1 MDVPFAFEDAKD
13 RHALE
18 LYRHVQACLARLHPA
33 ADLPPEAQAWLSH
46 AISLVHRQYRGL
58 VPGLEYPLVPRPG
71 GAPLAV
77 LGWIDDAPVAAAIAV
92 WVQSKV
98 RPPLSTQVV
107 ALLVAQALGP
117 DGLPDLAAHA
127 DTVREAGRAVR
138 AMVRGDIVM
147 PPATETTRE
156 AVVVFLRQFVQGS
169 PALETTADAGALEP
183 ADATRTLAQRYVRA
197 LITLLEGVC
206 AMPQASTHRPPHPA
220 LRVAPTPG
228 QSDSRSSD
236 LVDAMWE
243 QRHVLVQG
251 IPAQDDLDTGEGGEP
266 LHEVPRSLGGSEI
279 AIRPRARRAL
289 EASELRAARAR
300 NTGVE
305 VARLDG
311 VTPAAISDLGEA
323 LEQVANDEAGARI
336 ALLLA
341 LYSGE
346 PLTRMGEWSVVAA
359 GGSAPTGAWALRAEP
374 VELCIPTTAL
384 DTWLPQMPLS
394 LRATPLPQS
403 RHVRIP
409 VSLHAFGGAWLRDW
423 VRQRAA
429 GGPVVD
435 AGDLDGARQ
444 LLAARQR
451 THDNPLTPRR
461 MPSALRQALHAVG
474 AGLAECALLHGR
486 LPAHASAAAPS
497 YYAPQLPEIARV
509 GLAAMEK
516 LSDWL
521 GGAPVLAPVLQL
533 PRERVGAT
541 RCPSDDELVQA
552 AAQLEAAVA
561 RLPRGRPHRGTYAA
575 YHRRVQATYFQ
586 SMCLAL
592 GVRPSVHAL
601 EGVVASLGIAIV
613 DEKAKPGAATRSA
626 ARIVPLPKPL
636 DAWALKWRVHREWII
651 QRCGLEGE
659 LPPFFRVDASGDWRP
674 AAVADLIPTAWPLVR
689 NGARHAW
696 RTGVARAGMPGRS
709 AERALGHWGLGG
721 EPGMCGSFASPLAP
735 DAWAAAVYLR
745 ALHLPDPWG
754 THG

>member
-1 MDVPFAFEDAKD
+1 MDVPFAFEDARD

-18 LYRHVQACLARLHPA
+18 LYRHVRAHLARLHPA
-33 ADLPPEAQAWLSH
+33 ADLPLETQAWLSH
-46 AISLVHRQYRGL
+46 AISLLHRQHRGL
-58 VPGLEYPLVPRPG
+58 MPGLEYPRVPRPG
-71 GAPLAV
+71 GVPVAV
-77 LGWIDDAPVAAAIAV
+77 MGWIDEAPIAAAIAV

-107 ALLVAQALGP
+107 ALLVAQALSP

-147 PPATETTRE
+147 LPAVETTRE
-156 AVVVFLRQFVQGS
+156 AVVTTLREFVQAP
-169 PALETTADAGALEP
+169 PAVRTITDVGALDS

-197 LITLLEGVC
+197 LITLLEGGC
-206 AMPQASTHRPPHPA
+206 AMPQAPTHRAQQIA
-220 LRVAPTPG
+220 LLVAPAPG
-228 QSDSRSSD
+228 RSDIRSSD

-243 QRHVLVQG
+243 QRHVTVQG
-251 IPAQDDLDTGEGGEP
+251 LPAQEDLDAGEADEP
-266 LHEVPRSLGGSEI
+266 LHEVPRSLGGSGI
-279 AIRPRARRAL
+279 AVRPHVRRAL
-289 EASELRAARAR
+289 DASELRAARAR
-300 NTGVE
+300 NTGME

-311 VTPAAISDLGEA
+311 VTAAAISDLGEA
-323 LEQVANDEAGARI
+323 LEQATNNEAGARV

-346 PLTRMGEWSVVAA
+346 SLARVGEWSVVAA

-384 DTWLPQMPLS
+384 DAWLPQMPSS

-409 VSLHAFGGAWLRDW
+409 LPAHAFGGAWIRDW
-423 VRQRAA
+423 VRQRAV

-435 AGDLDGARQ
+435 ASDLDGARQ

-461 MPSALRQALHAVG
+461 IPSALRQVLLAVG
-474 AGLAECALLHGR
+474 AGLAESALLHGR

-509 GLAAMEK
+509 GLVAMEK

-521 GGAPVLAPVLQL
+521 GGTPVLAPVLLL

-552 AAQLEAAVA
+552 AAQLEVTVA

-575 YHRRVQATYFQ
+575 YHRRVQMTYFQ
-586 SMCLAL
+586 AMCLAL
-592 GVRPSVHAL
+592 GVRPSVRAL

-626 ARIVPLPKPL
+626 ARIVQLPKPL
-636 DAWALKWRVHREWII
+636 GAWALKWSAHREWII
-651 QRCGLEGE
+651 QMCSLEGE
-659 LPPFFRVDASGDWRP
+659 LPPFFCVEASGHWRP
-674 AAVADLIPTAWPLVR
+674 ATVTDLAPTRWPLVR

-721 EPGMCGSFASPLAP
+721 EPGMSGSFASPLAP

-754 THG
+754 RNG